1 MKWETKRGK
10 EGERQTLERLR
21 DWTECTEE
29 NKDYVRK

>member
-10 EGERQTLERLR
+10 EGERRILEKLR
-21 DWTECTEE
+21 DGTECAEE